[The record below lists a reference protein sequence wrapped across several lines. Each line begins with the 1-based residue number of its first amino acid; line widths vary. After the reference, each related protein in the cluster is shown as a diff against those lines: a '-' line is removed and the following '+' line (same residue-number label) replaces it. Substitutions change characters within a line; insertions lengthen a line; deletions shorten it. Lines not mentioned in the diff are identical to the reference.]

1 MASPFFV
8 QILVRELQLAFLL
21 FFLFANACSCARP
34 RGGIWDL
41 FGDGHRPREAK
52 MEAVSKHNNARNAN
66 FMIFLK
72 FVTFLCFSEISESH
86 FGRILVARGS
96 QNEAKIMKKTCR
108 IFQPIPH
115 GIFMGFGWIL
125 GARMRENV

>member
-41 FGDGHRPREAK
+41 FGGGNRPREAK
-52 MEAVSKHNNARNAN
+52 MKAMSKQNNARNAN
-66 FMIFLK
+66 LLIFLK
-72 FVTFLCFSEISESH
+72 FVTFCVFVRLPKAILEEFWS
-86 FGRILVARGS
+86 FGGD
-96 QNEAKIMKKTCR
+96 K
-108 IFQPIPH
+108 
-115 GIFMGFGWIL
+115 
-125 GARMRENV
+125 MRPKS

>member
-1 MASPFFV
+1 MASLFFV

-52 MEAVSKHNNARNAN
+52 MEAVSKQNNARNAN
-66 FMIFLK
+66 FMFFSQVWYF
-72 FVTFLCFSEISESH
+72 FVFF
-86 FGRILVARGS
+86 
-96 QNEAKIMKKTCR
+96 
-108 IFQPIPH
+108 
-115 GIFMGFGWIL
+115 
-125 GARMRENV
+125 